1 MKTSEKAAWA
11 LGVAVLLGALVF
23 GHSRRPAD
31 PGLVI
36 ALASYFVGVHWIV
49 AYLFDSTMYGALRL
63 QPSHKLARAVVMSV
77 GVVLLVLAL
86 QFVLG
91 LGGPF
96 ASRAD

>member
-1 MKTSEKAAWA
+1 MKTSEKVAWA
-11 LGVAVLLGALVF
+11 FGVAVIAGALVI
-23 GHSRRPAD
+23 GHPRRPAD
-31 PGLVI
+31 PGLVM

-49 AYLFDSTMYGALRL
+49 AYLRM
-63 QPSHKLARAVVMSV
+63 QPSHKLGRTVVMSV

-96 ASRAD
+96 ASR

>member
-1 MKTSEKAAWA
+1 MKASEKVAWA
-11 LGVAVLLGALVF
+11 LGVTLIVGALAI
-23 GHSRRPAD
+23 GHTRRPAD

-49 AYLFDSTMYGALRL
+49 AYLFDGTMYGALRL
-63 QPSHKLARAVVMSV
+63 QPAHKLARAAVMSV
-77 GVVLLVLAL
+77 GVVLSVLAL

-96 ASRAD
+96 ASR

>member
-1 MKTSEKAAWA
+1 MKTNEKVAWA
-11 LGVAVLLGALVF
+11 VGVAVIAGALAI
-23 GHSRRPAD
+23 GDSRRPAD

-36 ALASYFVGVHWIV
+36 AIASYFVGVHWIV
-49 AYLFDSTMYGALRL
+49 AYLFDGTMYGALRL
-63 QPSHKLARAVVMSV
+63 QPAHKLGRAAVMSV

-96 ASRAD
+96 ASR

>member
-1 MKTSEKAAWA
+1 MKAKEKVAWA
-11 LGVAVLLGALVF
+11 LGVVLIVSAVAI
-23 GHSRRPAD
+23 GHTRRPAD

-49 AYLFDSTMYGALRL
+49 AYIFDGTMYGALRL
-63 QPSHKLARAVVMSV
+63 QPDHRLARAAVMSV
-77 GVVLLVLAL
+77 GVVLSVLAL

-96 ASRAD
+96 ASR

>member
-1 MKTSEKAAWA
+1 MKAREKVAWA
-11 LGVAVLLGALVF
+11 LGVAVIAGALAI
-23 GHSRRPAD
+23 GHPRRSAD

-49 AYLFDSTMYGALRL
+49 AYLTDGTMYGALRL
-63 QPSHKLARAVVMSV
+63 QPAHKLGRAVVMSV
-77 GVVLLVLAL
+77 GVVLSVLAL

-96 ASRAD
+96 ASR

>member
-1 MKTSEKAAWA
+1 
-11 LGVAVLLGALVF
+11 
-23 GHSRRPAD
+23 
-31 PGLVI
+31 
-36 ALASYFVGVHWIV
+36 VHWIV

-63 QPSHKLARAVVMSV
+63 QPSRKLGRAVVMSV

-96 ASRAD
+96 ASR

>member
-1 MKTSEKAAWA
+1 MKTGEKVAWA
-11 LGVAVLLGALVF
+11 FGVAVIAGALVI
-23 GHSRRPAD
+23 GHPRRPAD

-63 QPSHKLARAVVMSV
+63 QPSRKLGRAVVMSV

-86 QFVLG
+86 QFMLG

-96 ASRAD
+96 ASR